1 MIKPTREEV
10 LEALAQFQRLWALAN
25 PEKGKP
31 KYGGRGVDLNV
42 LQESFN
48 YYLKLNKAFHDGKYC
63 RFSNS
68 AALKGDG
75 AD

>member
-25 PEKGKP
+25 PEKGKVRLNG
-31 KYGGRGVDLNV
+31 KGIDMNV

-63 RFSNS
+63 RFSDS
-68 AALKGDG
+68 AALKGHG

>member
-10 LEALAQFQRLWALAN
+10 LEALAHFQRLWTMADPGKSKIRLN
-25 PEKGKP
+25 TKGV
-31 KYGGRGVDLNV
+31 GLSV

-63 RFSNS
+63 RFSDS